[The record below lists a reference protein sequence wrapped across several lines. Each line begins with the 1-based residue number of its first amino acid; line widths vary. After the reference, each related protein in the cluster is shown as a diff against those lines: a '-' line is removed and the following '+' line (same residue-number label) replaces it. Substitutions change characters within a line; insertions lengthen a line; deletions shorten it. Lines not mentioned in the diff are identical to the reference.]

1 MADTTLILQ
10 QVFSGLEG
18 PDLRA
23 LREVVVRRRVP
34 SGTVICREGEI
45 EHEFYIISEG
55 NVAITK
61 QLGDGEQH
69 ILAVKNPGEFFGEIA
84 LVERK
89 PRTATVTAVVE
100 TELLAITEE
109 TFQRVLARSP
119 IVALTIL
126 RHVSSSLRQADRQ
139 TIEDLQNKNEE
150 LRQAY
155 EELQAAQA
163 GLVEKQRLEH
173 ELEIAAEVQRSIL
186 PAHFPDVPGFSC
198 AARARPARRVGGDF
212 YDFRLVAENK
222 LGVLTADVSGKSIQA
237 AIFMAATR
245 GLFLTEANHSESPA
259 EVLSRVHDLLIDIAS
274 SRGMFVT
281 AFYAVIDTESGWMRY
296 ARAGHDPPLHYRQGE
311 VHTLPGDGR
320 FLGLFEG
327 LSVDQRDLQLLPGDL
342 LVLFS
347 DGVTDAL
354 NVDDEQFGVE
364 RVIRIIQEHARSGA
378 QTVCDTIYQ
387 EVLRFQGTASQFD
400 DITIQVI
407 AYEPEKL
414 GGEN

>member
-10 QVFSGLEG
+10 KVFSGLEG
-18 PDLRA
+18 PELRA

-61 QLGDGEQH
+61 RLGDGEEH
-69 ILAVKNPGEFFGEIA
+69 ILAIKSPGEFFGEIA
-84 LVERK
+84 LVEHK
-89 PRTATVTAVVE
+89 ARTATVTALVE
-100 TELLAITEE
+100 TELLAVTEE
-109 TFQRVLARSP
+109 TFQQVLARNP
-119 IVALTIL
+119 VVALTIL
-126 RHVSSSLRQADRQ
+126 RHVSSTLRQADHQ
-139 TIEDLQNKNEE
+139 TIEDLQQKNEE

-163 GLVEKQRLEH
+163 GLVEKERLEH

-186 PAHFPDVPGFSC
+186 PTHFPDVPGFSY
-198 AARARPARRVGGDF
+198 AARVLPARRVGGDF
-212 YDFRLVAENK
+212 YDIRLVAENK

-237 AIFMAATR
+237 AIFMAVTR
-245 GLFLTEANHSESPA
+245 GLFLTEANHSESPGK
-259 EVLSRVHDLLIDIAS
+259 VMSRVHDLLIEIAS

-281 AFYAVIDTESGWMRY
+281 AFYAVIDTQSGRMRY

-311 VHTLPGDGR
+311 VHTLPGNGR

-327 LSVDQRDLQLLPGDL
+327 LSIEERELQLLPGDS

-354 NVDDEQFGVE
+354 NVDGEQFGVE
-364 RVIRIIQEHARSGA
+364 RVRCIVQEHAGSGA
-378 QTVCDTIYQ
+378 QTLCDAIYQ
-387 EVLRFQGTASQFD
+387 QVLHFQGTASQFD
-400 DITIQVI
+400 DMTIQVI
-407 AYEPEKL
+407 AYEPHKTKGRE
-414 GGEN
+414 

>member
-18 PDLRA
+18 PDLSA

-34 SGTVICREGEI
+34 NGTVICREGEI

-61 QLGDGEQH
+61 RLGDGEEH
-69 ILAVKNPGEFFGEIA
+69 ILAVKGPGEFFGEIA
-84 LVERK
+84 LVEHK
-89 PRTATVTAVVE
+89 PRTATVTALVE
-100 TELLAITEE
+100 TELLAVTEE
-109 TFQRVLARSP
+109 IFQQVLARNP
-119 IVALTIL
+119 VVALTIL
-126 RHVSSSLRQADRQ
+126 RHVSSTLRQADRQ
-139 TIEDLQNKNEE
+139 TIEDLQQKNEE

-155 EELQAAQA
+155 QELQAAQA

-186 PAHFPDVPGFSC
+186 PTHFPDVPGFSY
-198 AARARPARRVGGDF
+198 AARVLPARRVGGDF
-212 YDFRLVAENK
+212 YDIRLVAENK

-237 AIFMAATR
+237 AIFMAVTR
-245 GLFLTEANHSESPA
+245 GLFLTEANHSESPGK
-259 EVLSRVHDLLIDIAS
+259 VMSRVHDLLIEIAS

-281 AFYAVIDTESGWMRY
+281 AFYAVIDTQSGRMHY

-327 LSVDQRDLQLLPGDL
+327 LSIEERDLQLLPGDL

-354 NVDDEQFGVE
+354 NVDGEQFGVE
-364 RVIRIIQEHARSGA
+364 RVRCIVQEHAGSGA
-378 QTVCDTIYQ
+378 QTVCDAIYQ
-387 EVLRFQGTASQFD
+387 DVLHFQGTASQFD
-400 DITIQVI
+400 DMTIQVI
-407 AYEPEKL
+407 AYEPDKTKGRE
-414 GGEN
+414 